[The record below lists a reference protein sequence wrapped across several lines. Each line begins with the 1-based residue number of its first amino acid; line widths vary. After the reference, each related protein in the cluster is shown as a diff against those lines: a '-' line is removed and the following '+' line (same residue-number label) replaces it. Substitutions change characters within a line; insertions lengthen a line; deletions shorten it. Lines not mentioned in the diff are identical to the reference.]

1 MKTAFVSRD
10 KVVFLFPAENDCP
23 ASRNNVPGQR
33 NHSKI
38 SDTNRQNPTK
48 FYLVFPEAGFPS
60 QAAVQNFVAEKRK
73 ESLPM
78 AERCT
83 IYVYN
88 EHDIVRARQVGRQIA
103 KEMGFGSIVQARI
116 TTAISEL
123 ARNIFLYAGKGTIT
137 IEQIQEEQ
145 RIGLRV
151 IAADEGPGIPD
162 IRKAMEDGFSTSG
175 ALGAGLPGVKRLMD
189 TFLIESAPNRG
200 TRVTVVKWKD

>member
-1 MKTAFVSRD
+1 
-10 KVVFLFPAENDCP
+10 
-23 ASRNNVPGQR
+23 
-33 NHSKI
+33 
-38 SDTNRQNPTK
+38 
-48 FYLVFPEAGFPS
+48 
-60 QAAVQNFVAEKRK
+60 
-73 ESLPM
+73 M